1 MINMYLMLMMKK
13 YGEQFYLRYNV
24 TKRNITFGQ

>member
-13 YGEQFYLRYNV
+13 YGKQFYLRYNV
-24 TKRNITFGQ
+24 TKRNITFG